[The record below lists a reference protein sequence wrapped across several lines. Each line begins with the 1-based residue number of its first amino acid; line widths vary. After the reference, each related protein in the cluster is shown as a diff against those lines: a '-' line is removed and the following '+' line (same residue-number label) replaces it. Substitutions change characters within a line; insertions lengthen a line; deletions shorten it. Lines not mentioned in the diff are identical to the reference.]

1 MRSTDGYKTKQRA
14 AVEAVLQSTDN
25 HVTVEEMVE
34 RLNADGKS
42 VGRTTVYRC
51 LERLVEEGRAR
62 KYAAQS
68 GESACYQYIADD
80 HACHEHFHLKCTA
93 CGRLIHIECDH
104 MNELSAHIAAEH
116 GFAVD
121 PLKTVLYGLCGE
133 CAAK

>member
-51 LERLVEEGRAR
+51 LERLVEEGRVR

-68 GESACYQYIADD
+68 GESACYQYISDD